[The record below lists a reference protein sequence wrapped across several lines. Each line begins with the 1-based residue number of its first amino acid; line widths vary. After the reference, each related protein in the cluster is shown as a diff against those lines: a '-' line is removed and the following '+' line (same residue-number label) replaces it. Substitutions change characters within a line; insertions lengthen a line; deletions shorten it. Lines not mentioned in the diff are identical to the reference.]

1 MIELNQKINFK
12 LIAEDWLIF
21 KKLSIKPSTFVKY
34 ENLLK
39 MHIFPYFKDMDFL
52 QIDDV
57 SISIFL
63 SQMYNSLSASTIKTI
78 YYLIQAI
85 LNYGSKKYKL
95 DIRYYNVT
103 LPKIKRNAVS
113 LTEKQQVI
121 IEKKAHELDKEV
133 TRAIFLGLYAGLRL
147 GEICSL
153 KWEDIDLDKKVIKIN
168 KSVQRIRDTSNN
180 SKTILLI
187 GTTKSKN
194 SDRIIPISNPLL
206 KYLKG
211 IDNKDNDCYVLNSRS
226 KVIDPRKIQFQFKKL
241 LDECNLSD
249 INFHMLRHTFATNCI
264 KLGIDVKSLSEILG
278 HSNVNTTLNLY
289 VHSSLEF
296 KMQQMNK
303 WENFVSDNIV
313 E

>member
-1 MIELNQKINFK
+1 MIELNQRINFK
-12 LIAEDWLIF
+12 LVAEDWLIF
-21 KKLSIKPSTFVKY
+21 KKLSVKPSTYVKY

-39 MHIFPYFKDMDFL
+39 MHIFPYFKDIEFL
-52 QIDDV
+52 KIDDV

-63 SQMYNSLSASTIKTI
+63 SKMYDNLSASTIKTI

-95 DIRYYNVT
+95 DIRYYNVS
-103 LPKIKRNAVS
+103 LPKIKRNAIS
-113 LTEKQQVI
+113 LTENEQVI
-121 IEKKAHELDKEV
+121 IEKKAYKLNKEV

-168 KSVQRIRDTSNN
+168 KSVQRIRDISNN

-194 SDRIIPISNPLL
+194 SDRIIPIPTPLL

-211 IDNKDNDCYVLNSRS
+211 IDNKDAACYVLSS
-226 KVIDPRKIQFQFKKL
+226 KPKVIDPRKIQFQFKKL

>member
-1 MIELNQKINFK
+1 MTELNQKITFK
-12 LIAEDWLIF
+12 LVAKEWLIF
-21 KKLSIKPSTFVKY
+21 KELSIKPSTYIKY
-34 ENLLK
+34 DNLLK
-39 MHIFPYFKDMDFL
+39 VHIFPYFKDMEFL
-52 QIDDV
+52 DIDDV

-63 SQMYNSLSASTIKTI
+63 SKMYDNLSASTIKTI

-95 DIRYYNVT
+95 DLRHYNVR
-103 LPKIKRNAVS
+103 LPKIKRNVTP
-113 LTEKQQVI
+113 LTETQQII
-121 IEKKAHELDKEV
+121 IEKKANELNKEV

-153 KWEDIDLDKKVIKIN
+153 KWEDIDFDRKTINVN
-168 KSVQRIRDTSNN
+168 KSVQRIRNISNN

-187 GTTKSKN
+187 GTTKTNN
-194 SDRIIPISNPLL
+194 SNRFIPISGPLL
-206 KYLKG
+206 KYLKK
-211 IDNKDNDCYVLNSRS
+211 IYFNNSDCYVLNNKS

-241 LDECNLSD
+241 LNECNLAD

-296 KMQQMNK
+296 KIQQMNK
-303 WENFVSDNIV
+303 WKNFISDNIA